1 MRKNIT
7 LERIRKGEIVLGCAL
22 QHYRSAEIARVFA
35 AAGFDYFFIDA
46 EHGGFDLETIQDM
59 ISAGAQA
66 GITPLVR
73 VGELHYSLVARFL
86 DVGAQGVI
94 LPRVESP
101 ALLQEAVSW
110 ARFPPVGKRGF
121 GVMAPLLDY
130 EPRSFPEI
138 IAHFNANT
146 LIVVQFETR
155 AAMERADE
163 LLAIPGV
170 DVAMVGPSDLSVSLG
185 IPGEFDHP
193 RLVSCVLALIKACN
207 ARHVVPG
214 IHCRNEVLAA
224 QWIER
229 GMRFVGAGGEHSLLF
244 EKARQTASQLRARA
258 QSAQARKGDRC

>member
-1 MRKNIT
+1 MRKNTT
-7 LERIRKGEIVLGCAL
+7 LERLWKGEVVLGCAL

-46 EHGGFDLETIQDM
+46 EHGSFDLETIQDM
-59 ISAGAQA
+59 VSAGAGS

-73 VGELHYSLVARFL
+73 VAELHYALVARAL

-101 ALLQEAVSW
+101 ELLKEAISW
-110 ARFPPVGKRGF
+110 ARFPPLGKRGF

-138 IAHFNANT
+138 IAHLNANT

-163 LLAIPGV
+163 LLSIPGV
-170 DVAMVGPSDLSVSLG
+170 GVAMVGPSDLSVSLG
-185 IPGEFDHP
+185 IPGEVDHP
-193 RLVSCVLALIKACN
+193 QLVECVLQFMKACK
-207 ARHVVPG
+207 AHHVVPG
-214 IHCRNEVLAA
+214 IHCRSEAQAA

-229 GMRFVGAGGEHSLLF
+229 GMRFVGSGGEHSLLF
-244 EKARQTASQLRARA
+244 EKARQTVTQLRERT
-258 QSAQARKGDRC
+258 QANS